1 MALKVWGKSSTQ
13 DGYVVEN
20 NVEEKDPSTQAPE
33 WIRSNSYGSE
43 HLDAVYKYLVKGMRT
58 SQCAKAPDFVHN
70 TRRRYEI
77 KQGRFYYKRGR
88 RVAKNLPRRM
98 ARATIPSVE
107 VLRGDEAWRVVEAD
121 HKKYHD
127 GHNRAEGRLANL
139 YMIVGVRA
147 LTQYA
152 RAQCKVCEGFE
163 HQTKDAVQPI
173 MTTRPMEL
181 IMFDLFFL
189 PFADDEGQSICM
201 MIIDH
206 FTKYKWGATMTK
218 KTMHEVAEILI
229 SVFRQEGNC
238 ERWHCDNGKEFI
250 NHVVTHARQVL
261 NIAQM
266 STGRPRHPQCQG
278 LVERANGTCKRKVLM
293 TCLGEGMANGD
304 KKWNWKKHLEAVL
317 MNENDAPLKV
327 HTSHGEGVE

>member
-1 MALKVWGKSSTQ
+1 
-13 DGYVVEN
+13 
-20 NVEEKDPSTQAPE
+20 
-33 WIRSNSYGSE
+33 
-43 HLDAVYKYLVKGMRT
+43 
-58 SQCAKAPDFVHN
+58 
-70 TRRRYEI
+70 
-77 KQGRFYYKRGR
+77 
-88 RVAKNLPRRM
+88 
-98 ARATIPSVE
+98 
-107 VLRGDEAWRVVEAD
+107 
-121 HKKYHD
+121 
-127 GHNRAEGRLANL
+127 
-139 YMIVGVRA
+139 
-147 LTQYA
+147 
-152 RAQCKVCEGFE
+152 
-163 HQTKDAVQPI
+163 
-173 MTTRPMEL
+173 MEL

-327 HTSHGEGVE
+327 HTLHGEGVE